1 MVLALNEWANVDA
14 DGAERQII
22 KDVDGNAPRAKI
34 RACSVCDPY
43 VLIVREDDTL
53 GMFVAT
59 DTKKIRRKDV
69 TPMGDKVD
77 LNSFVGASW
86 D

>member
-1 MVLALNEWANVDA
+1 MVLALNAWADVDA

-22 KDVDGNAPRAKI
+22 KDVDGNGPRAKI

-53 GMFVAT
+53 GMFVVT

-69 TPMGDKVD
+69 TPMGDKVN
-77 LNSFVGASW
+77 LSSFVGASW